1 MKLHLNLD
9 QFSTKDLSGFTEI
22 PFIIPFLAEDTY
34 KLLQEKQ
41 NIWNESLYTKMFFNG
56 KGLFEKSNLE
66 TCDYSVLPFKYDATD
81 SRVNH
86 ICTAAANYNKS
97 VIGFYNDDNEHPIN
111 IPGNLILFR
120 TSISESTKQ
129 TNERV
134 MPVFVPDHFNGVYDA
149 NDSIG
154 FCGYGYP
161 FRRYALDQITP
172 LYKTDIIYR
181 DGFFGGGLSKVLSR
195 REYYTNLSNNKYT
208 FCMRGAGNFSYR
220 FYEALSFGRI
230 PILIDTD
237 TLLPLQTKIEWSEHI
252 IILDNNINSISQ
264 IKDKIENANISMVNN
279 RILWEKYFTPQGFAR
294 NLQYFI

>member
-9 QFSTKDLSGFTEI
+9 QFITDDLCGFTEI
-22 PFIIPFLAEDTY
+22 PFIVPFLSEDTY
-34 KLLQEKQ
+34 RLLNEKQ

-56 KGLFEKSNLE
+56 KGLFEKSELE
-66 TCDYSVLPFKYDATD
+66 TCDYSVLPFKFSTADN
-81 SRVNH
+81 RVNS
-86 ICTAAANYNKS
+86 ICNDAANYNKT
-97 VIGFYNDDNEHPIN
+97 VIGFYNDDNEHPIDT
-111 IPGNLILFR
+111 PSNLILFR
-120 TSISESTKQ
+120 TSIGKSTKQ
-129 TNERV
+129 ANERV
-134 MPVFVPDHFNGVYDA
+134 MPVFVPDHFNGIYDT

-161 FRRYALDQITP
+161 FRRYALEQIRS

-181 DGFFGGGLSKVLSR
+181 DGFFGGGMSKVLSR

-252 IILDNNINSISQ
+252 IVLDNNINSISQ
-264 IKDKIENANISMVNN
+264 IKDKIESANISMIGN
-279 RILWEKYFTPQGFAR
+279 RNLWEEYFTPQGFTR
-294 NLQYFI
+294 NLQYFL